1 MMPHHPITMARLF
14 LLLLLLFAVYP
25 CHGVA
30 QPIAR
35 EGASPLPWVT
45 RQVSAPGVEFHTFE
59 SRLAKTT
66 VSFHIYKPAAYNA
79 EPQRRF
85 PVLYWLH
92 GTGGGLPG
100 IAPLSRL
107 FDDAIRA
114 GKIPPMLIVFANG
127 LATSMWCDSKDGAV
141 PMESLVIT
149 ELVPHVDAS
158 FRTIGSRRGRL
169 IEGFSMGGYGAARL
183 GFTYPD
189 LFGAVS
195 ILAGGPLDLE
205 FAGPRAMGNPRERE
219 YILRTFGSDLDYFKA
234 QSPIRIAE
242 RHADAIR
249 GAVRVRIVVGTRDAT
264 YPLNAAYSEH
274 LTALHIP
281 HTFESVPS
289 VAHDTPALLNEL
301 GDNNWAFYRA
311 VFADAAPRESAASPQ
326 HSR

>member
-1 MMPHHPITMARLF
+1 MSQHPIAKLRLCF
-14 LLLLLLFAVYP
+14 LILLLLVVHP
-25 CHGVA
+25 VHGVA
-30 QPIAR
+30 QPLSR

-66 VSFHIYKPAAYNA
+66 VSFHIYKPEAYDA

-107 FDDAIRA
+107 FDEAIRA
-114 GKIPPMLIVFANG
+114 GKIPPMLILFANG

-141 PMESLVIT
+141 PMESLIIT
-149 ELVPHVDAS
+149 ELIPHVDAS
-158 FRTIGSRRGRL
+158 LRTIASRNGRL

-183 GFTYPD
+183 GFTYPS

-205 FAGPRAMGNPRERE
+205 FAGPRTMGNPRERE
-219 YILRTFGSDLDYFKA
+219 HILRATFGGDLDYFKA
-234 QSPIRIAE
+234 QSPIRIVE
-242 RHADAIR
+242 RQADAVR
-249 GAVRVRIVVGTRDAT
+249 GAVRVRIVVGSRDAT
-264 YPLNAAYSEH
+264 YTLNAAYSAH
-274 LTALHIP
+274 LTAHRIP
-281 HTFESVPS
+281 HTFEIVPS
-289 VAHDTPALLNEL
+289 VAHDTPTLLNGL
-301 GDNNWAFYRA
+301 GEKNWAFYRA
-311 VFADAAPRESAASPQ
+311 AFGTGANHEGGGLERN
-326 HSR
+326 R